1 MAVLQ
6 ITKRLLSER
15 GEKRVYPALD
25 EALDLAAPKDR
36 ARAWWS
42 AHRAIRHALPLGYQT
57 IGDYTNMSST
67 TSEDVIEVVSQAILS
82 QGRDNI
88 KVAKGKRP

>member
-6 ITKRLLSER
+6 ITKRLLTER
-15 GEKRVYPALD
+15 GDKRVYPALD

-42 AHRAIRHALPLGYQT
+42 AHRAIRHALPAGYRA
-57 IGDYTNMSST
+57 IGDYTDLSST
-67 TSEDVIEVVSQAILS
+67 TSEDVIGVVSQAILS
-82 QGRDNI
+82 QGQDNI
-88 KVAKGKRP
+88 KAAKGKRP